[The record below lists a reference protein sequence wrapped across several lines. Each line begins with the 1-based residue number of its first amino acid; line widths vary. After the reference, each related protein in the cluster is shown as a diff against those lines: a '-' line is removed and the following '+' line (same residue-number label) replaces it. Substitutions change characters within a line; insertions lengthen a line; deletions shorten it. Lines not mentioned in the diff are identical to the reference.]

1 MSKNE
6 VFVEKRWLFFWLVE
20 AAAAIIYILL
30 WWKVPRFFWCWTAI
44 SAILSV
50 IWFGFYYSVEYST
63 RGNTIIITSGILFH
77 RERTLPAENIL
88 WVMRL
93 ELLFIRR
100 EAITVLHTSGGNA
113 VIFGRFSTKHG

>member
-6 VFVEKRWLFFWLVE
+6 VCVEKHWLFFWLVE
-20 AAAAIIYILL
+20 AAAVIVYILL
-30 WWKVPRFFWCWTAI
+30 WWKIPQFFWWWTAI

-50 IWFGFYYSVEYST
+50 IWFGFYYSVEYSSQ
-63 RGNTIIITSGILFH
+63 GNTIIITSGILFH

-100 EAITVLHTSGGNA
+100 EALTVLHTSGGNA
-113 VIFGRFSTKHG
+113 VIFGGFSTKHG

>member
-44 SAILSV
+44 YVILLV
-50 IWFGFYYSVEYST
+50 IWFGFYYSVEYSV

-113 VIFGRFSTKHG
+113 VIFGEFSTKQS